1 MTDTTN
7 LRPLRVDIIS
17 DVVCPWCA
25 VGYGQLAMAARRSGA
40 ALDIHWQPFELNP
53 DMAPEGEN
61 LREHLAAK
69 YGSTAEQSAQIRSQ
83 LTELGTALGF
93 DFRFGDDMRI
103 YNTFQA
109 HQLIEWAETQGKGH
123 EMKQALLKAYF
134 TDGKDVSDP
143 QVLVQTAE
151 GLGLDAAEAF
161 GAGQRRTRRQRAPA
175 RGLLGAARHQ
185 WRACNGVRPPP
196 PGDRRTGRRDLRQH
210 SGTAGRCRPQI
221 QLRPPPAPR
230 PVGRTVCHLRD
241 G

>member
-1 MTDTTN
+1 MTDTAN
-7 LRPLRVDIIS
+7 LRPLRVDINS

-109 HQLIEWAETQGKGH
+109 HQLIGWAETQGKAH

-134 TDGKDVSDP
+134 TDVKDVSDP

-151 GLGLDAAEAF
+151 GLGLGAAEARAALDS
-161 GAGQRRTRRQRAPA
+161 GAHADSVRQREAFWVQQGISGVPA
-175 RGLLGAARHQ
+175 MVFDCRHLVTGAQGVETYASILEQLGAA
-185 WRACNGVRPPP
+185 
-196 PGDRRTGRRDLRQH
+196 
-210 SGTAGRCRPQI
+210 
-221 QLRPPPAPR
+221 APR
-230 PVGRTVCHLRD
+230 FS
-241 G
+241 